1 MISIFPLWTFHLYV
15 ATFQQHLHMEYMSL
29 SWYDIPELLV
39 PIRIA
44 HRGLLLTRKQLNQ
57 GFLWVKLKSSLR
69 KFYGRHHDMVDRYGI
84 SVTNDHGYVPLVVN
98 TFRSFPHSWL
108 ITRFVTRL
116 TRSLGLCVCFVIRCL
131 SFWPLYCLFFDIWIL
146 ITPLLSPNYSSNTLQ
161 AIVSTQT
168 PVFFT
173 NLSVNTS
180 FSSLQATVSKQT
192 SIFTSYSVNTNSSSL
207 QATVSTQT
215 PVFITSLSVNTNS
228 SSLQATVST

>member
-146 ITPLLSPNYSSNTLQ
+146 ITPLLSPNYSSNTL
-161 AIVSTQT
+161 
-168 PVFFT
+168 
-173 NLSVNTS
+173 L
-180 FSSLQATVSKQT
+180 
-192 SIFTSYSVNTNSSSL
+192 
-207 QATVSTQT
+207 ATVSTQI
-215 PVFITSLSVNTNS
+215 PVPYKPLCLHKHQYLLLATVSTHS
-228 SSLQATVST
+228 SSLQSTVYTNARMFY